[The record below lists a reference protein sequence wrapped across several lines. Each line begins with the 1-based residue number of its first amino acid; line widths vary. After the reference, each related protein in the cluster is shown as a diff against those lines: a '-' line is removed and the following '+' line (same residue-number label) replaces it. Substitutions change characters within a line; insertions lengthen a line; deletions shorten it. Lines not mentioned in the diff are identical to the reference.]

1 MLLFRNENN
10 KINILKESPN
20 FFQSLLFKTLRK
32 RMILRNKKIY
42 PQEYIGE
49 EDLSAKQPSQ
59 EKNPQFPKTHVHK
72 RWAFSFEAQ
81 EGQRPEEIGG

>member
-1 MLLFRNENN
+1 
-10 KINILKESPN
+10 
-20 FFQSLLFKTLRK
+20 
-32 RMILRNKKIY
+32 MILGNKKIY

-59 EKNPQFPKTHVHK
+59 EKNSQFFKTHVHQ
-72 RWAFSFEAQ
+72 RWAFGFKAQ